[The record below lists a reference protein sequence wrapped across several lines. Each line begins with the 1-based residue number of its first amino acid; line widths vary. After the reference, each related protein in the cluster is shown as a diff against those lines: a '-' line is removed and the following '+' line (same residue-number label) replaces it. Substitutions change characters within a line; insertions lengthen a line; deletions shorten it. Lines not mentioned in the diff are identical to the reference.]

1 MRPQSPGIVAD
12 LKQTT
17 PWAIASG
24 VLCALLFYPFDLWF
38 LAPVALVPLLLAL
51 GKTSSVRAAAYLAI
65 IFGATF
71 AAISLHW
78 LWSIFSTGTIAVAV
92 LISIPWG
99 LFGAAY
105 RLLTPRLSPV
115 AMLLTTP
122 TLFVA
127 AEWIRCQGWY
137 FRFSWLQIGSC
148 YVASQSSQSTYPLVG
163 IYGMTFLT
171 VLVSAAIVMAVTRPE
186 RPARQRGL
194 LATAALVAALALFFR
209 AAWVT
214 ELQHRVESY
223 GRAVKVLLV
232 QSETEDLDWFLSTT
246 RQYATTR
253 PQLIVWPELALA
265 DYAEDDPRTMQRLRE
280 LTRSLNTTL
289 VFGCKSHLPPGVP
302 CDWLR
307 RRAMLQSE
315 GELYY
320 NSALIMAPSGEII
333 GRYHKRHPIQFF
345 ADGVPGP
352 GYPVFQAPWG
362 KLGAAICYDLDFAD
376 TSLQLARNGAEL
388 LVVPTFDARD
398 WGRVQ
403 QMQHA
408 RLALARAAEVG
419 RCVVRPTSSGVSQII
434 APGGEQVTFIPTG
447 PASAITGLVGMR
459 GDLTPYTKATW
470 RLPQACL
477 LISIV
482 MLLWATIRRRRALRR
497 G

>member
-1 MRPQSPGIVAD
+1 MQLASPDMARD
-12 LKQTT
+12 LRQGLV
-17 PWAIASG
+17 PAVLSG
-24 VLCALLFYPFDLWF
+24 ALAALLFYPFDLWF

-51 GKTSSVRAAAYLAI
+51 RKTASVRAAAYLAI
-65 IFGATF
+65 IFGVVF

-78 LWSIFSTGTIAVAV
+78 LWSIFGTGTIAVAV

-99 LFGAAY
+99 LFGAVY
-105 RLLTPRLSPV
+105 RYLTPRLSPPV
-115 AMLLTTP
+115 MLLMTP
-122 TLFVA
+122 ALFVA

-148 YVASQSSQSTYPLVG
+148 YVASEASQSTYPLVG

-171 VLVSAAIVMAVTRPE
+171 VLISAAIVMAVTRPD
-186 RPARQRGL
+186 RHSRHRGL
-194 LATAALVAALALFFR
+194 LATAALVAVITLLFR
-209 AAWVT
+209 VAWVA
-214 ELQHRVESY
+214 ELQQRVERY
-223 GRAVKVLLV
+223 DRAVKVLLV
-232 QSETEDLDWFLSTT
+232 QSETEDFDWFISTT
-246 RQYATTR
+246 RQYAGAR
-253 PQLIVWPELALA
+253 PQLVVWPELALA
-265 DYAEDDPRTMQRLRE
+265 DYAENDPQTMERLRE
-280 LTRSLNTTL
+280 LTRSLSATL
-289 VFGCKSHLPPGVP
+289 VFGCKSHLPPEVR

-320 NSALIMAPSGEII
+320 NSALAMAPSGEII

-376 TSLQLARNGAEL
+376 TSLNLTLNGAEL

-419 RCVVRPTSSGVSQII
+419 RCIVRPTSSGVSQMI

-447 PASAITGLVGMR
+447 PASAITGVVGMR
-459 GDLTPYTKATW
+459 TDMTPYTQATW

-477 LISIV
+477 LLSLV
-482 MLLWATIRRRRALRR
+482 VLLCATIRRRPRP
-497 G
+497 